1 VCGGGHTAL
10 LEVKDLKK
18 HYYSGLFQIKVNKAV
33 DGVSFRIEKGK
44 TLGLVGKS
52 GCGKSTLGRTVLRLL
67 EPTEGSIIF
76 DGKDISGLKGHSLKY
91 LGTRMQIIFQNPE
104 SCLNPKMKV
113 YDIIAEPLRLHR
125 LCAKDKELERVKE
138 LIEIVSLN
146 EELLFRYPKELSGG
160 QLQRVAIAR
169 ILSMKPEL
177 IVADEPTSM
186 LDPLVQAQILSLL
199 KGLQIKFKISFLFIS
214 HDIKVVEW
222 MSDEIAVMEKGK
234 IVNFKTVSR

>member
-1 VCGGGHTAL
+1 M
-10 LEVKDLKK
+10 LEVEDLKK

-76 DGKDISGLKGHSLKY
+76 DGQDISILKGHSLKY

-222 MSDEIAVMEKGK
+222 MSDEIAFMEKGK
-234 IVNFKTVSR
+234 IVNFKIVSR

>member
-1 VCGGGHTAL
+1 MAL
-10 LEVKDLKK
+10 LEVKNLKK
-18 HYYSGLFQIKVNKAV
+18 HYYSGLFQIQVNKAV

-76 DGKDISGLKGHSLKY
+76 DGQDISGLKDHSLKY
-91 LGTRMQIIFQNPE
+91 LGTRMQIIFQNPK

-125 LCAKDKELERVKE
+125 LCAKDEELERVKE

-169 ILSMKPEL
+169 VLSMKPEL

-222 MSDEIAVMEKGK
+222 MSDEIAFMEKGK
-234 IVNFKTVSR
+234 IVNFKIVSR

>member
-1 VCGGGHTAL
+1 MAL
-10 LEVKDLKK
+10 LEVKNLKK
-18 HYYSGLFQIKVNKAV
+18 HYYSGLFQIQVNKAV

-76 DGKDISGLKGHSLKY
+76 DGQDISGLKGHSLKY
-91 LGTRMQIIFQNPE
+91 LGTRMQIIFQNPK

-169 ILSMKPEL
+169 VLSMKPEL

-199 KGLQIKFKISFLFIS
+199 KGLQTKFKISFLFIS
-214 HDIKVVEW
+214 HDTKVVEW
-222 MSDEIAVMEKGK
+222 MSDEIAFMEKGK
-234 IVNFKTVSR
+234 IVNFK

>member
-1 VCGGGHTAL
+1 MAL
-10 LEVKDLKK
+10 LEVKNLKK
-18 HYYSGLFQIKVNKAV
+18 HYYSGLFQIQVNKAV

-76 DGKDISGLKGHSLKY
+76 DGQDISGLKGHSLKY
-91 LGTRMQIIFQNPE
+91 LGTRMQIIFQNPK

-113 YDIIAEPLRLHR
+113 YDIIAEPLKLHR

-160 QLQRVAIAR
+160 QLQRIAIAR
-169 ILSMKPEL
+169 VLSMKPEL

-222 MSDEIAVMEKGK
+222 MSDEIAFMEKGK
-234 IVNFKTVSR
+234 IVNFKIVSR

>member
-1 VCGGGHTAL
+1 M

-222 MSDEIAVMEKGK
+222 MSDEIAFMEKGK
-234 IVNFKTVSR
+234 IVNFKIVSR

>member
-1 VCGGGHTAL
+1 M
-10 LEVKDLKK
+10 KDLKK

-125 LCAKDKELERVKE
+125 LCAKDKELERIKE

-222 MSDEIAVMEKGK
+222 MSDEIAFMEKGK

>member
-1 VCGGGHTAL
+1 M

-125 LCAKDKELERVKE
+125 LCAKDKELERIKE

-222 MSDEIAVMEKGK
+222 MSDEIAFMEKGK

>member
-1 VCGGGHTAL
+1 MAL
-10 LEVKDLKK
+10 LEVKNLKK
-18 HYYSGLFQIKVNKAV
+18 HYYSGLFHIQVNKAV

-52 GCGKSTLGRTVLRLL
+52 GCGKSTLGKTVLRLL

-76 DGKDISGLKGHSLKY
+76 DGQDISKLKGHSLKY

-125 LCAKDKELERVKE
+125 LCAKDRELERVKE

-169 ILSMKPEL
+169 VLSMKPEL

-199 KGLQIKFKISFLFIS
+199 KGLQTKFKISFLFIS

-222 MSDEIAVMEKGK
+222 MSDEIAFMEKGK
-234 IVNFKTVSR
+234 IVNFKIVSRQSSKIK

>member
-1 VCGGGHTAL
+1 M

-76 DGKDISGLKGHSLKY
+76 DGQDISILKGHSLKY

-222 MSDEIAVMEKGK
+222 MSDEIAFMEKGK
-234 IVNFKTVSR
+234 IVNFKIVSR

>member
-1 VCGGGHTAL
+1 MAL
-10 LEVKDLKK
+10 LEVKNLKK

-76 DGKDISGLKGHSLKY
+76 DGQDISKIKGHSLKY

-125 LCAKDKELERVKE
+125 LCAKDRELERVKE

-169 ILSMKPEL
+169 VLGMKPEL

-186 LDPLVQAQILSLL
+186 LDSLVQAQILSLL
-199 KGLQIKFKISFLFIS
+199 KGLQTKFKISFLFIS
-214 HDIKVVEW
+214 HDINVVEW
-222 MSDEIAVMEKGK
+222 MSDEIAFMEKGK
-234 IVNFKTVSR
+234 IVNFKVVSRHSSKVK

>member
-1 VCGGGHTAL
+1 MAL
-10 LEVKDLKK
+10 LEVKNLKK
-18 HYYSGLFQIKVNKAV
+18 HHYSGLFQIKVNKAV

-76 DGKDISGLKGHSLKY
+76 DGQDISILKGHSLKY

-125 LCAKDKELERVKE
+125 LCAKDKELERIKE

-186 LDPLVQAQILSLL
+186 LDPIVQAQILSLL

-222 MSDEIAVMEKGK
+222 MSDEIAFMEKGK
-234 IVNFKTVSR
+234 IVNFKIVSR

>member
-1 VCGGGHTAL
+1 L

-76 DGKDISGLKGHSLKY
+76 DGKDISILKGHSLKY

-222 MSDEIAVMEKGK
+222 MSDEIAFMEKGK

>member
-1 VCGGGHTAL
+1 M
-10 LEVKDLKK
+10 KDLKK

-33 DGVSFRIEKGK
+33 DGVNFRIEKGK

-76 DGKDISGLKGHSLKY
+76 DGKDISILKGHSLKY

-125 LCAKDKELERVKE
+125 LCAKDKELERIKE

-222 MSDEIAVMEKGK
+222 MSDEIAFMEKGK
-234 IVNFKTVSR
+234 IVNFKIVSR

>member
-1 VCGGGHTAL
+1 M

-33 DGVSFRIEKGK
+33 DGVNFRIEKGK

-76 DGKDISGLKGHSLKY
+76 DGKDISILKGHSLKY

-125 LCAKDKELERVKE
+125 LCAKDKELERIKE

-222 MSDEIAVMEKGK
+222 MSDEIAFMEKGK
-234 IVNFKTVSR
+234 IVNFKIVSR

>member
-1 VCGGGHTAL
+1 L
-10 LEVKDLKK
+10 LEVEDLKK

-76 DGKDISGLKGHSLKY
+76 DGQDISILKGHSLKY

-222 MSDEIAVMEKGK
+222 MSDEIAFMEKGK
-234 IVNFKTVSR
+234 IVNFKIVSR

>member
-1 VCGGGHTAL
+1 M